1 VHSAAALRLGYV
13 RAVGPVDLR
22 RRAPGAKAPVLI
34 LGFNAGLEDLLHP
47 RRQRQGQR
55 QRQRL
60 ALRAFVVPTLRQAQG
75 RLLRKRREGWGT
87 RFVSC
92 GGEVKVPVPRLFKER
107 RDKDGPPG
115 IDPPFAKLIRGGW
128 FAKVFFM
135 SDRVMSESA
144 MSESTEQIREL
155 LDSVYRVDSG
165 RILAT
170 LIRLLGDFDLAE
182 EAMHEAFAAALSL
195 WPKSGVP
202 GNPRPWLISTARFK
216 AIDTL
221 RRRARFDASQ
231 DEFVRY
237 FEAQS
242 ISAERSN
249 KNEEHGLEDDYLEDD
264 RLRLIFTCCH
274 PSLAP
279 DARVA
284 LTLREVCGLT
294 TEEIAKA
301 FLITPR
307 TLAQRVVRAKA
318 KIRETP
324 IRYEVPTPGELP
336 ERLGAVL
343 QVIYLVFN
351 EGYSAAAGAEV
362 TRAELTG
369 EAIRLGRLLVELHLT
384 ELGPEPEVIGL
395 LSLML
400 LQESR
405 RAARNSPTGELILLE
420 NQDRALWNREQIA
433 EGVALLEKA
442 LQYRQKSR
450 RFGSYTLQAAI
461 AAVHAEAESVAR
473 TDWRQIVALYDRL
486 LQVQPS
492 PVVQLNRAVAIA
504 MRDGPEAG
512 LTNIDAV
519 LEHGELANYYLAH
532 SARADMCR
540 RLGRTAEA
548 RASYEKA
555 LALTQQEPER
565 QFLQER
571 IRQLK

>member
-1 VHSAAALRLGYV
+1 
-13 RAVGPVDLR
+13 
-22 RRAPGAKAPVLI
+22 
-34 LGFNAGLEDLLHP
+34 
-47 RRQRQGQR
+47 
-55 QRQRL
+55 
-60 ALRAFVVPTLRQAQG
+60 
-75 RLLRKRREGWGT
+75 
-87 RFVSC
+87 
-92 GGEVKVPVPRLFKER
+92 
-107 RDKDGPPG
+107 
-115 IDPPFAKLIRGGW
+115 
-128 FAKVFFM
+128 
-135 SDRVMSESA
+135 MSERSI
-144 MSESTEQIREL
+144 EQIHDQIREL
-155 LDSVYRVDSG
+155 LDSLYRVDSG

-195 WPKSGVP
+195 WPRSGVP

-231 DEFVRY
+231 DELARY
-237 FEAQS
+237 LEAQLS
-242 ISAERSN
+242 SPEGSNAEARSN
-249 KNEEHGLEDDYLEDD
+249 EEDHLEDGFEDD

-279 DARVA
+279 EAHVA

-307 TLAQRVVRAKA
+307 TLAQRIVRAKA

-324 IRYEVPTPGELP
+324 IPYEVPSPQELP

-343 QVIYLVFN
+343 HVIYLVFN

-369 EAIRLGRLLVELHLT
+369 EAIRLGRLLT
-384 ELGPEPEVIGL
+384 ELRPEPEVPEPEVIGL

-405 RAARNSPTGELILLE
+405 HAARTSPAGELILLE
-420 NQDRALWNREQIA
+420 NQDRSLWNREQIA
-433 EGVALLEKA
+433 EGLALLEKA
-442 LQYRQKSR
+442 LKSR
-450 RFGSYTLQAAI
+450 RFGAYTLQAAI
-461 AAVHAEAESVAR
+461 AAVHAEAESAAV
-473 TDWRQIVALYDRL
+473 TDWPQVVALYDRL
-486 LQVQPS
+486 LRIHPS

-512 LTNIDAV
+512 LTLIDAV
-519 LEHGELANYYLAH
+519 LEHGELADYYLAH

-548 RASYEKA
+548 RSSYEKA
-555 LALTQQEPER
+555 LTLTQQEPER

>member
-1 VHSAAALRLGYV
+1 L
-13 RAVGPVDLR
+13 
-22 RRAPGAKAPVLI
+22 
-34 LGFNAGLEDLLHP
+34 
-47 RRQRQGQR
+47 
-55 QRQRL
+55 
-60 ALRAFVVPTLRQAQG
+60 
-75 RLLRKRREGWGT
+75 
-87 RFVSC
+87 
-92 GGEVKVPVPRLFKER
+92 
-107 RDKDGPPG
+107 
-115 IDPPFAKLIRGGW
+115 PFAKLIRGSR
-128 FAKVFFM
+128 FVKFV
-135 SDRVMSESA
+135 VMPA
-144 MSESTEQIREL
+144 RSTEQIREM
-155 LDSVYRVDSG
+155 LDSLYREDSG

-182 EAMHEAFAAALSL
+182 EAMHEAFSAALSA
-195 WPKSGVP
+195 WPASGVP
-202 GNPRPWLISTARFK
+202 DNPRPWLISTARFK

-231 DEFVRY
+231 DELVRY
-237 FEAQS
+237 LEAQ
-242 ISAERSN
+242 RSSVEVS
-249 KNEEHGLEDDYLEDD
+249 KEEDSLEGSVEDD

-279 DARVA
+279 EARVA

-301 FLITPR
+301 FLTTPG
-307 TLAQRVVRAKA
+307 TLAQRIVRAKT
-318 KIRETP
+318 KIRETRIP
-324 IRYEVPTPGELP
+324 YEVPTPQELP

-343 QVIYLVFN
+343 QVVYLVFN

-369 EAIRLGRLLVELHLT
+369 EAIRLGRLLTDLQ
-384 ELGPEPEVIGL
+384 PEPEVIGL

-405 RAARNSPTGELILLE
+405 RAARSSPTGELILLE
-420 NQDRALWNREQIA
+420 NQDRSLWNREQIA

-442 LQYRQKSR
+442 LNSR
-450 RFGSYTLQAAI
+450 RFGAYTLQAAI
-461 AAVHAEAESVAR
+461 AAVHAEAESVAA
-473 TDWRQIVALYDRL
+473 TDWRQIVALYDQLVRI
-486 LQVQPS
+486 QPS

-504 MRDGPEAG
+504 MCDGPEAG
-512 LTNIDAV
+512 LAHIDAV
-519 LEHGELANYYLAH
+519 LEQGELANYYLAH
-532 SARADMCR
+532 SARADMYR

-548 RASYEKA
+548 RSSYEKA